1 VCFARFYLFPLRPKG
16 GRIFWPYDVNNG
28 MFILRY
34 SGDAMAAP
42 CDAPSF
48 LGVHHFYCMEVYM
61 AGKKPVSEQIQAH
74 LDAVKELRSI
84 EREDRK
90 KILDKENKKIIKL
103 IRKFSLESSF
113 LNLSDDDIKAMSE
126 GDLSTKKMLETL
138 AGFEKISD
146 E

>member
-1 VCFARFYLFPLRPKG
+1 
-16 GRIFWPYDVNNG
+16 
-28 MFILRY
+28 
-34 SGDAMAAP
+34 
-42 CDAPSF
+42 
-48 LGVHHFYCMEVYM
+48 M